1 MQFTSTIF
9 TLFLAA
15 LSVAAPAPLG
25 KRATGSITL
34 FVDKDFGGVSQTF
47 NFDMDVQTCIAA
59 TLPAG
64 IDAQASSVR
73 LSTEHGGFNC
83 RLTSYVSR
91 LVSLIILFPELAIFE
106 TWYFK
111 TTSAEKRQWLKSELL
126 GRRVVSLE
134 TGFHLLGSLM

>member
-1 MQFTSTIF
+1 MQFTSTLF
-9 TLFLAA
+9 TLSLAA
-15 LSVAAPAPLG
+15 LSIAAPAPLG

-34 FVDKDFGGVSQTF
+34 FVDKDFGGASQTF
-47 NFDMDVQTCIAA
+47 NFDVDVQTCIAA

-91 LVSLIILFPELAIFE
+91 LLPLILFFPEPAIFKI
-106 TWYFK
+106 WYSE
-111 TTSAEKRQWLKSELL
+111 TTSAEKR
-126 GRRVVSLE
+126 
-134 TGFHLLGSLM
+134 